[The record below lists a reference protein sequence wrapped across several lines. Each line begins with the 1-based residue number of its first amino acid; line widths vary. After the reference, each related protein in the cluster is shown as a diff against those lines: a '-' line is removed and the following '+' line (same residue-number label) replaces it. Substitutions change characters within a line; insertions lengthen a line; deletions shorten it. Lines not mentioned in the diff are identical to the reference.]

1 MMEVGSSSQNDNEIL
16 DFSNKKDNSP
26 KDTDSTPKPPFSL
39 PEDLAKQVNMDTTIF
54 AQKMMEQQLA
64 ANFPQGL
71 PGLPNLPGVGNMPQL
86 NTLEMLNLMQFH
98 HLMSLNLM
106 NLAPPLMFGAAGNTS
121 APPNMSSSGT
131 SDTIPTPV
139 APPPVQLL
147 QQQAQQAAQV
157 KQNNKLGF
165 YFTCD

>member
-1 MMEVGSSSQNDNEIL
+1 MKQHIMDMSASNDTENEIL
-16 DFSNKKDNSP
+16 DFSNKKEQTKETISP
-26 KDTDSTPKPPFSL
+26 PKPPFPL
-39 PEDLAKQVNMDTTIF
+39 PDDLAKQFNIDPAVF

-71 PGLPNLPGVGNMPQL
+71 PGIPNMPGVGNMPQL

-106 NLAPPLMFGAAGNTS
+106 NLAPPLMFGGGAN
-121 APPNMSSSGT
+121 PPPTVPPVT
-131 SDTIPTPV
+131 SDTLPVPPV

-147 QQQAQQAAQV
+147 QQQAAQQAAQV
-157 KQNNKLGF
+157 I
-165 YFTCD
+165 

>member
-1 MMEVGSSSQNDNEIL
+1 MEVGPSNQNENDQIL
-16 DFSNKKDNSP
+16 DFSNKKDGSSKEASSP
-26 KDTDSTPKPPFSL
+26 PKPPFPL
-39 PEDLAKQVNMDTTIF
+39 PEELAKQFNIDPTIF

-64 ANFPQGL
+64 ANFPQGI

-106 NLAPPLMFGAAGNTS
+106 NLAPPLMFGATGNPPANVVPS
-121 APPNMSSSGT
+121 ATP
-131 SDTIPTPV
+131 DTIPAPV

-147 QQQAQQAAQV
+147 QQQAAQQQAAAQV
-157 KQNNKLGF
+157 SILKS
-165 YFTCD
+165 